1 MHDRRDYDLTHVSQ
15 ANNDATLLP
24 LSTEPI
30 DEPIVGYRL
39 FVMNSEE
46 EIQQAF
52 ADFNSGRFGQM
63 AA

>member
-1 MHDRRDYDLTHVSQ
+1 MSQ